1 MRFRTSGATLQHVR
15 LSIATSRGSPAYVRL
30 SRSSTKDSS
39 LLKKQM
45 CDPISAS
52 RTRLLL
58 AYLSEKLLR
67 HNIRFAHVSLHRRRD
82 FWLRHNIRFAHVNLR
97 RRRDFWLRHNIRFAH
112 VSLRRRRDFWLR
124 HNIRFAHVSLR
135 RNSPSSFSRRSLR
148 GSCTW
153 ISFYTAPCTQVAR
166 YAFFNKLLVLRSS
179 GRSLN
184 FGGEYLFGVDGIKYV
199 LPSTEF
205 AGDFDVV
212 AFGQDRPDF
221 LPAKQAKHC
230 SHPVAR
236 T

>member
-1 MRFRTSGATLQHVR
+1 MPLRMRFRTSGASLQHVR
-15 LSIATSRGSPAYVRL
+15 LSIVTSRGSPTYVRL
-30 SRSSTKDSS
+30 SRSSNKDSS
-39 LLKKQM
+39 LLKKPLF
-45 CDPISAS
+45 DPISAS

-67 HNIRFAHVSLHRRRD
+67 HNIRFAHVSLHRRRG
-82 FWLRHNIRFAHVNLR
+82 
-97 RRRDFWLRHNIRFAH
+97 
-112 VSLRRRRDFWLR
+112 FWLR